1 MIIGICGCSGSGK
14 TFLSYRIKNYL
25 KQNYPTKKV
34 FILSI
39 DNFYKSVK
47 QYSKTQ
53 LKNLIDGTLNYDSP
67 DMIDFYYLIDTLTKL
82 KNKEDTDMPIYDFT
96 NYDRLPS
103 KIIINE
109 KYDVIIVEGIFAF
122 HFRDIL
128 KMLDYKIY
136 LDTNSTICYNRRL
149 LRAKKSRKHPLMNEL
164 KEIEYYY
171 NYVIAGGDIYVKP
184 TKSKADIVFKKNSFD
199 LKLLKSIFD
208 LIA

>member
-47 QYSKTQ
+47 QYSKIQ

-109 KYDVIIVEGIFAF
+109 KYDVIIVEGIFTF

-128 KMLDYKIY
+128 KILDYKIY

-149 LRAKKSRKHPLMNEL
+149 LRAKKSRKNPLMNEL
-164 KEIEYYY
+164 KEIDYYY
-171 NYVIAGGDIYVKP
+171 NYVIPGGDIYVKP
-184 TKSKADIVFKKNSFD
+184 TKSKADIVFKQNSFD
-199 LKLLKSIFD
+199 LELLKSIFD
-208 LIA
+208 LIV